1 MRRWGLVAALMFLV
15 LTNVVLWAR
24 LAYNRSGEP
33 EATVALTGRE
43 VRFEAGWRG
52 LERKP
57 GRPVSVSLIWNQDF
71 TPWLT
76 QDKLESLGF
85 DLRLPPYAKEEAY
98 SYYWSLLPR
107 QAYVVLEYDGQGYE
121 AWRRDITGKL
131 AALEEKEKQEK
142 LDKGEKN
149 QMEKY
154 KLSLSPAS
162 SQSRLFAVDAGAHAE
177 ALRRQ
182 YADRQRFIIA
192 PCQVRV
198 KYVST
203 WDKKTQKSGPPTI
216 KGGISELLVSTIHIS
231 AHQRDRLE
239 EIIPRLEKA
248 ADHQPR
254 LPTETGVAEKEI
266 DPEKR
271 RLVNFTICYGQSYEP
286 WVADIRAGEEAK

>member
-1 MRRWGLVAALMFLV
+1 
-15 LTNVVLWAR
+15 
-24 LAYNRSGEP
+24 
-33 EATVALTGRE
+33 
-43 VRFEAGWRG
+43 
-52 LERKP
+52 
-57 GRPVSVSLIWNQDF
+57 
-71 TPWLT
+71 
-76 QDKLESLGF
+76 LGF

-131 AALEEKEKQEK
+131 AALEKKK
-142 LDKGEKN
+142 NRKSWTKGKN

-154 KLSLSPAS
+154 KLSLSLAS

-254 LPTETGVAEKEI
+254 RPTETGVGEKEI
-266 DPEKR
+266 DPEKH
-271 RLVNFTICYGQSYEP
+271 RLVNFTIFYGQSYEP
-286 WVADIRAGEEAK
+286 WVADIHLGEEAK